1 MLPIFAKKSE
11 TAIPIHVV
19 ESDNLKTISME
30 LNIEDW
36 VNINQFKA
44 GLGNILIVPTSNG
57 LISCVLVGWGT
68 EEARSRGR
76 FHDGGSCFSA
86 AKRNI

>member
-19 ESDNLKTISME
+19 ESDSLKTISME

-44 GLGNILIVPTSNG
+44 GLGNILIVP
-57 LISCVLVGWGT
+57 
-68 EEARSRGR
+68 
-76 FHDGGSCFSA
+76 
-86 AKRNI
+86 NI

>member
-1 MLPIFAKKSE
+1 MLPTFAKKSE

-19 ESDNLKTISME
+19 ESDSLKTISME
-30 LNIEDW
+30 LNIDDW

-44 GLGNILIVPTSNG
+44 SLGNILIVPASNG

-76 FHDGGSCFSA
+76 FHM
-86 AKRNI
+86 